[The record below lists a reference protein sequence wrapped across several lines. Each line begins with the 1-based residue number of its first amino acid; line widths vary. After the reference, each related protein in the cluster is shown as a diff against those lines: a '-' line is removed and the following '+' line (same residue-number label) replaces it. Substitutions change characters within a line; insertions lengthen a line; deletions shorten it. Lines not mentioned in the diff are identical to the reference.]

1 MFDYGEK
8 PGTKTERDVSP
19 NRVQCT
25 NEVWL
30 KYETQAQDE
39 KGAAAL
45 RKDSQFLDKLLNL
58 LQTPINE
65 IIKNKEKKSTFQCG
79 LKVLCLT
86 MMKARLDED
95 EKMDIV
101 KNIMIPNLIL
111 THIK

>member
-8 PGTKTERDVSP
+8 IGNKNERDVSP
-19 NRVQCT
+19 NRVLCT

-30 KYETQAQDE
+30 KYEAQAQEE
-39 KGAAAL
+39 KGALAL

-58 LQTPINE
+58 LQTPVND
-65 IIKNKEKKSTFQCG
+65 IIKNKEKKCTFQCG
-79 LKVLCLT
+79 LKALCLI

-95 EKMDIV
+95 EKMDVV